1 MVPTISPPQSLSLAA
16 FLAMP
21 QGDQGWEFY
30 EGAIAPKMA
39 PKRIHAGLQKKLL
52 QVIDTWAVDHGH
64 FYPEWAVLLTREGQP
79 WVPVPDLTYVSFERL
94 GADWLEDEAC
104 PVPPDWV
111 IEIISPGQS
120 FGAMTAKA
128 LAYLMAGVLR
138 VWVVDGISQTITVF
152 CPDTLPQI
160 YGKEEAIADPALPG
174 LMLPLKTL
182 FPA

>member
-1 MVPTISPPQSLSLAA
+1 MVSTVAFTQSLSLAE

-21 QGDQGWEFY
+21 QGDQHFEFY
-30 EGAIAPKMA
+30 NGAIAPKMA

-52 QVIDTWAVDHGH
+52 QLIDAWAMERGH

-104 PVPPDWV
+104 PVTPDWV

-128 LAYLMAGVLR
+128 LAYLTAGVLR

-152 CPDTLPQI
+152 GPDRLPQLYNRVDLI
-160 YGKEEAIADPALPG
+160 NDPALPG
-174 LMLPLKTL
+174 LSLSLAHL
-182 FPA
+182 FPS